1 MLFRETVSDQLLGIL
16 NACMQ
21 SPSFEGFALAGGTS
35 LALRIGHRISI
46 DVDLFGSGDVHALE
60 KLELLTGLGETVV
73 LKKSPN
79 IRISSVQGIKVD
91 VVNYNYPT
99 IRPIETHENIR
110 MHSLEDIGAMKLNAI
125 AGRGSRKDFIDL
137 FHLLKRFRLAEIVG
151 FYLEKYAD
159 GNEFMVRKSLT
170 YFEDAEREAMPR
182 MLASESW
189 EEIKQA
195 ILSAN
200 SL

>member
-16 NACMQ
+16 NACME
-21 SPSFEGFALAGGTS
+21 STSFDGFALAGGTS
-35 LALRIGHRISI
+35 LALRIGHRISVDI
-46 DVDLFGSGDVHALE
+46 DLFGTGDVHAPE
-60 KLELLTGLGETVV
+60 KLNLLTALGPTVV
-73 LKKSPN
+73 LKMSPN

-91 VVNYNYPT
+91 VVNYSYPT
-99 IRPIETHENIR
+99 IRPIERCENFRIY
-110 MHSLEDIGAMKLNAI
+110 SLEDIGAMKLNAI

-137 FHLLKRFRLAEIVG
+137 FFLLKRFTLAELMG

-189 EEIKQA
+189 EEIKLA
-195 ILSAN
+195 ILRAN
-200 SL
+200 AK

>member
-1 MLFRETVSDQLLGIL
+1 MLFRETVSDPLLGIL

-21 SPSFEGFALAGGTS
+21 RPAFDGFALAGGTS
-35 LALRIGHRISI
+35 LALRIGHRVSI
-46 DVDLFGSGDVHALE
+46 DIDLFGLGDVHAQE
-60 KLELLTGLGETVV
+60 KLDLLAELGATVV

-79 IRISSVQGIKVD
+79 IRIASVQGIKVD
-91 VVNYNYPT
+91 VVNYGYPT
-99 IRPIETHENIR
+99 IRPIEVHENIR
-110 MHSLEDIGAMKLNAI
+110 MYSFEDIGAMKLNAI
-125 AGRGSRKDFIDL
+125 AGGGSRKDFIDL
-137 FHLLKRFRLAEIVG
+137 FHLLKRFSLAEILG

-182 MLASESW
+182 MLAPESW
-189 EEIKQA
+189 KEIKDT

-200 SL
+200 SQ

>member
-21 SPSFEGFALAGGTS
+21 SPSFDGFALAGGTS
-35 LALRIGHRISI
+35 LALRIGHRISVDI
-46 DVDLFGSGDVHALE
+46 DLFGTGDVHAPE
-60 KLELLTGLGETVV
+60 KLNLLTALGPTVV
-73 LKKSPN
+73 LKMSPN
-79 IRISSVQGIKVD
+79 IRISSVQGVKVD
-91 VVNYNYPT
+91 FVNYSYPT
-99 IRPIETHENIR
+99 IRPIETCENIR
-110 MHSLEDIGAMKLNAI
+110 MYSLEDIGAMKLNAI

-137 FHLLKRFRLAEIVG
+137 FFLLKRFTLAELKG

-189 EEIKQA
+189 EEIKLA
-195 ILSAN
+195 ILRAN
-200 SL
+200 AK